1 MKTKTNIKAGVW
13 SYQHN
18 ETLVRRAVKQGMK
31 VKTQIKSGCHAIQHN
46 ETLVR
51 A

>member
-1 MKTKTNIKAGVW
+1 MKTKTNIKAGNVA
-13 SYQHN
+13 YNHN

-31 VKTQIKSGCHAIQHN
+31 VKTQIKSGCHGANHN

-51 A
+51 V